1 VQTAYAVARTFPC
14 SGAQPQTFLN
24 PERAQNA
31 SPAAE
36 AIADTGAAMASE
48 RALWWA
54 TTTSDVPS
62 ALAAEASSPS
72 LVP

>member
-1 VQTAYAVARTFPC
+1 MHGIALGLSCVAPLRAVADGVCRCPHL
-14 SGAQPQTFLN
+14 SLLPGAQPQTFLN

-48 RALWWA
+48 RAL
-54 TTTSDVPS
+54 
-62 ALAAEASSPS
+62 
-72 LVP
+72 